1 MSDTI
6 QVSRAEML
14 ALKTTLL
21 SLREAL
27 EVTSVALDKALTA
40 KAEGVETVADAPA
53 PPTVKAEKKPR
64 TNKGKSTAH
73 GDYTKFVMQRYPME
87 SAEQKKFLDRRIV
100 DAAAGKIVY
109 TADHCKVKSG
119 KRAVGDLMSVE
130 EAKVGPHLAFVSERK
145 KQQQAEW
152 LSFEAQWNEHHPKG
166 GSRASSV
173 TGDTSEAGSA
183 VEGSGTEAKEE
194 KPKRGRKPMTQGQKD
209 AAKAKREAKKAAVE
223 FDPLASQW
231 A

>member
-14 ALKTTLL
+14 ALKATLL

-40 KAEGVETVADAPA
+40 KAEEVETVADARA

-87 SAEQKKFLDRRIV
+87 SAEQKEFLDRRIV

-109 TADHCKVKSG
+109 TADHCKVNSG

-130 EAKVGPHLAFVSERK
+130 EAKVGAHLAFVSERK
-145 KQQQAEW
+145 KQHQAEW
-152 LSFEAQWNEHHPKG
+152 LSFEAQWNEHHPKV
-166 GSRASSV
+166 SRTSSV
-173 TGDTSEAGSA
+173 TGGASDAGSA
-183 VEGSGTEAKEE
+183 LEGSGTEAEA
-194 KPKRGRKPMTQGQKD
+194 KPKRGRKPMTQEQKD